1 LQKLN
6 LHQRSSIAFFGLWG
20 NLQRQLDAL
29 RVPDAPEVEEAGK
42 TLESLGQVWASAPR
56 RYQRDMLRLIF
67 EGIYIDMIEKRL
79 VCVKPYPQFAPLFR
93 LDGLRE
99 KEGYFYVEEED
110 QEARSE
116 G

>member
-1 LQKLN
+1 
-6 LHQRSSIAFFGLWG
+6 
-20 NLQRQLDAL
+20 
-29 RVPDAPEVEEAGK
+29 VPDTPEVEEAGE
-42 TLESLGQVWASAPR
+42 TLESLGQAWANAPK

-99 KEGYFYVEEED
+99 KEGCFYVEEED
-110 QEARSE
+110 EKARSK

>member
-1 LQKLN
+1 
-6 LHQRSSIAFFGLWG
+6 
-20 NLQRQLDAL
+20 
-29 RVPDAPEVEEAGK
+29 
-42 TLESLGQVWASAPR
+42 
-56 RYQRDMLRLIF
+56 MLRLIF